1 METTRQKL
9 ELLFDEM
16 QMVLNSMLV
25 DSKPSYDW
33 RVWSE
38 TVQELRSHLKG
49 QLERCNGRFSGDV
62 DSVGEFLAKD
72 EISGSLQQIKKRLE
86 L

>member
-16 QMVLNSMLV
+16 QMVLNSMLLE
-25 DSKPSYDW
+25 SNPSFDW

-38 TVQELRSHLKG
+38 TVQELRSHLKS

-62 DSVGEFLAKD
+62 DSVGEFIAKE
-72 EISGSLQQIKKRLE
+72 EISGSLQQMKKRLD